1 MDASYVASIPPSDFS
16 LLDASLRLSANGALE
31 DCFECLPEREMAAPC
46 FAGSNRSLDLS
57 VLLSNASHHSALL
70 TGSAMD
76 LGGIISP
83 ASASP
88 GALDC
93 VDDDALRGS
102 FGTACSI
109 HDPLSHSDASSGTDA
124 LNRSHRSKKP
134 RRRMIERHEGRY
146 AAEGEGGA
154 ADPRFQM
161 RAVNFDPPAPSPAAE
176 EDRRR
181 RQLKRLAASMRRTE
195 ASRKCVLLQRELLF
209 TPEQLRQIRETKDEL
224 RRRLA
229 SAMQLCRAQQQQ
241 QQPCAAVFPA
251 PPQCGAF
258 QSQITDPTWCN
269 PMAIPSNPVEPT
281 SFFTVSGAQAL
292 YPFGQQS

>member
-1 MDASYVASIPPSDFS
+1 MDAPYLASIPPSDFS
-16 LLDASLRLSANGALE
+16 LLDASLRLSANRELV
-31 DCFECLPEREMAAPC
+31 EMAAQC
-46 FAGSNRSLDLS
+46 FAGSNQSLDLS

-161 RAVNFDPPAPSPAAE
+161 RAVDFDPPAPSPAAE

-181 RQLKRLAASMRRTE
+181 RQLERLAASMRRTQ

-241 QQPCAAVFPA
+241 QQQPCAAVSLT
-251 PPQCGAF
+251 PPLCGAF
-258 QSQITDPTWCN
+258 LSADPTWCN
-269 PMAIPSNPVEPT
+269 PTAVSPNPVEPT
-281 SFFTVSGAQAL
+281 SFFPGSGAQAL
-292 YPFGQQS
+292 YPFGHSSR